1 MRVSSGKIR
10 LRDQG
15 NSGFGFDGVV
25 AAAAAAGGGPSTA
38 TGVGTTLSAARAA
51 VDVPKQ
57 MVKRWSRDGQE
68 MVKRWSRDGQEMVKR
83 WSRDGQEIENNKNI
97 RMSSYLASTGITK
110 TRMKT

>member
-68 MVKRWSRDGQEMVKR
+68 
-83 WSRDGQEIENNKNI
+83 IENNKNI

>member
-25 AAAAAAGGGPSTA
+25 AAAAAAAAGGPSTA
-38 TGVGTTLSAARAA
+38 TGVGTTLSAAWAA

-57 MVKRWSRDGQE
+57 MVQE
-68 MVKRWSRDGQEMVKR
+68 MVKRWSRD
-83 WSRDGQEIENNKNI
+83 
-97 RMSSYLASTGITK
+97 
-110 TRMKT
+110 